1 MKKSLL
7 AIAIAAAVP
16 AVASA
21 QVVISGSIHAGLQD
35 SGQAGQKLTGV
46 SLGGGANAINITAT
60 EVIDKKSN
68 LSAGARFQMRFNSV
82 TGDAN
87 SASGRGDWGTSLL
100 HDANVFVS
108 GNFGTFRIGKIYEDS
123 NCAFDPWG
131 CLTTGGGGMAS
142 GAGGMTGMLV
152 AANTIHNSVYYVTP
166 SVGGLTLSYH
176 SSIGGVKGYSAPSST
191 TSNGFRDNERQIINA
206 TYAAG
211 PLMAQALF
219 VRGGSAASNAAMS
232 DASTKDQSLAVSYDF
247 KVAKVMLSRVDS
259 EDAAGTK
266 TKKINTIGG
275 VVPISGS
282 VQLLGGW
289 SQNDAAAKTQDTRWA
304 IGANY
309 LLSKRTTLGV
319 DIFEAEAAN
328 SSTGFTLR
336 ARHTF

>member
-1 MKKSLL
+1 
-7 AIAIAAAVP
+7 
-16 AVASA
+16 
-21 QVVISGSIHAGLQD
+21 
-35 SGQAGQKLTGV
+35 
-46 SLGGGANAINITAT
+46 
-60 EVIDKKSN
+60 
-68 LSAGARFQMRFNSV
+68 
-82 TGDAN
+82 
-87 SASGRGDWGTSLL
+87 
-100 HDANVFVS
+100 
-108 GNFGTFRIGKIYEDS
+108 
-123 NCAFDPWG
+123 
-131 CLTTGGGGMAS
+131 MAS
-142 GAGGMTGMLV
+142 GVGGMTGMLV

-176 SSIGGVKGYSAPSST
+176 SSIGGIKGYDAPSSAK
-191 TSNGFRDNERQIINA
+191 SNGFRDNERQVINA

-219 VRGGSAASNAAMS
+219 VRGGSAASNAATGASAMS
-232 DASTKDQSLAVSYDF
+232 DESTKDQSLAVSYDF

-259 EDAAGTK
+259 ENAAGTK

-309 LLSKRTTLGV
+309 LLSNRTTLGV